1 MWSFGVRTA
10 SLDLCEVVFEACS
23 DKQYYPDLD
32 GIYIIYYDYIYI
44 MTFMLFP
51 TCILML
57 RSMLDQK
64 LDPYYHFAECLLI

>member
-32 GIYIIYYDYIYI
+32 GIGIYI

-51 TCILML
+51 ACILML

-64 LDPYYHFAECLLI
+64 LDPYYGC